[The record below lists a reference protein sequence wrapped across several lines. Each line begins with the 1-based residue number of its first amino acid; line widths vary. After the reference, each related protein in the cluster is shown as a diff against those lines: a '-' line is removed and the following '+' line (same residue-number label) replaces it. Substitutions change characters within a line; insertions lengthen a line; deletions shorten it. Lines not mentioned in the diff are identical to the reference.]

1 MKNTESTLKSEFQ
14 KLAGKQCWGV
24 IAGNGTGSFITLNIG
39 NKIPLRTPL
48 DNPTLD
54 ESVRNYEGE
63 YSLYIECV
71 WRLDSDNE
79 IICGAWD
86 DNSKKGKM
94 LKGLKLLMGTQIT
107 QINLFEPAWDFTIE
121 FSKKYKLK
129 VFCDQI
135 NEKNA
140 DDNYSLFTPKQV
152 ITIVSR
158 SRLQVESR

>member
-1 MKNTESTLKSEFQ
+1 
-14 KLAGKQCWGV
+14 
-24 IAGNGTGSFITLNIG
+24 
-39 NKIPLRTPL
+39 
-48 DNPTLD
+48 
-54 ESVRNYEGE
+54 
-63 YSLYIECV
+63 
-71 WRLDSDNE
+71 
-79 IICGAWD
+79 
-86 DNSKKGKM
+86 
-94 LKGLKLLMGTQIT
+94 MGTQIT